1 MYHTCDDSIT
11 KSLDLS
17 QLAAA
22 TCCLLLAAC
31 YLPLATCRLLLAA
44 CRQSVFCRVGK
55 EGKIAFAGVIGEG
68 LF

>member
-11 KSLDLS
+11 KSFDIS
-17 QLAAA
+17 P
-22 TCCLLLAAC
+22 LAAC
-31 YLPLATCRLLLAA
+31 YLLPATCCLLLAA

>member
-11 KSLDLS
+11 KSFDLS

-22 TCCLLLAAC
+22 TCCLLLAT
-31 YLPLATCRLLLAA
+31 PRLLLAA
-44 CRQSVFCRVGK
+44 CRQSILSRIGK